1 MFLSPLSLV
10 FFFGRITAEE
20 SAIVLGQES
29 NGDSLRQKFQQTVI
43 TLFDTEVMAWG
54 SNQTENELSNWQEI
68 GPGSYAYPF
77 ALKVPNVNFP
87 PCIPVSCVSLPGL
100 ETFLAG

>member
-1 MFLSPLSLV
+1 M
-10 FFFGRITAEE
+10 
-20 SAIVLGQES
+20 LGQES